1 MKPLNKIKLLA
12 GSAAGSA
19 MLIATRAY
27 GQSTS
32 GAETKNTTSIDNI
45 RPDNAAAGNLPVY
58 IENILNTLII
68 VAGVV
73 SVLVI
78 VIGGIRYA
86 LAQGDEKNVKSAKDT
101 ILFAIIGLVI
111 SLLAFS
117 IVNFVIKSLF

>member
-27 GQSTS
+27 GQSNA
-32 GAETKNTTSIDNI
+32 GVETANENSLKKIQPT
-45 RPDNAAAGNLPVY
+45 NAAAGNLPDY
-58 IENILNTLII
+58 IKNILNTLII

-117 IVNFVIKSLF
+117 IVNYVITSLF